1 MIRRTLYDA
10 RALALG
16 APLGIIL
23 ALISV
28 AIERLAKCAQR

>member
-1 MIRRTLYDA
+1 MIRRTLYEA
-10 RALALG
+10 SALALG

-28 AIERLAKCAQR
+28 AIEKVRNVDR